1 MACVLKR
8 RIEDRLSIIPENMS
22 TNTDIV
28 PYVGVRPDISDIS
41 DICIDISGNQLGS
54 MPSPSGY
61 FLQTMTPQEQND
73 EELSQ

>member
-28 PYVGVRPDISDIS
+28 PYVGVRPDISDI
-41 DICIDISGNQLGS
+41 CIDISGNELGS
-54 MPSPSGY
+54 IPSPSGY
-61 FLQTMTPQEQND
+61 FLPTMTPQEQDD

>member
-1 MACVLKR
+1 MSCVLKR

-28 PYVGVRPDISDIS
+28 GVRP
-41 DICIDISGNQLGS
+41 DICIDISGNELGS
-54 MPSPSGY
+54 IPSPSGY